1 MLSEVVPRN
10 MEGCGYQG
18 RAYRPVLAGAI
29 EGIQRIIVVQENKA
43 TRSLPKLFSLEG
55 RRALVVGAAS
65 GIGRATALCLAEL
78 GATLVL
84 ADRSRLDA
92 VCDEIKRARGNALAL
107 QGDLTDEGY
116 LKRIVDNGPYFS
128 FAHIAGVFRGPSGI
142 SSKEAFDFV
151 MHVNVRAPLILGSAL
166 IEQMS
171 AQGGGYMVL
180 VGSTAGR
187 SGEGRFGDPIE
198 YATYAASK
206 GGVHSLVRVL
216 SRRAVSKN
224 ILVNGVAPG
233 VVRTPLLESVSSA
246 STANRKLS
254 PLGRAAE
261 AHELGWP
268 IALLCTPAASFMSGA
283 VLDINGGSFVG

>member
-1 MLSEVVPRN
+1 LKR
-10 MEGCGYQG
+10 
-18 RAYRPVLAGAI
+18 LA
-29 EGIQRIIVVQENKA
+29 QQNKA
-43 TRSLPKLFSLEG
+43 THSLPRVLNLQG

-65 GIGRATALCLAEL
+65 GIGRATALCLAQL

-84 ADRSRLDA
+84 ADRSPLDA
-92 VCDEIKRARGNALAL
+92 VCEEIERAGGQALAL
-107 QGDLTDEGY
+107 RGELTNERF
-116 LKRIVDNGPYFS
+116 LKVILQNGPYFS
-128 FAHIAGVFRGPSGI
+128 LAYVAGVFRGPSRL
-142 SSKEAFDFV
+142 SSKAAFNFV
-151 MHVNVRAPLILGSAL
+151 MHVNLRAPLILGSAL
-166 IEQMS
+166 IEQMGD
-171 AQGGGYMVL
+171 QGGGFMVF
-180 VGSTAGR
+180 VGSAAGR

-216 SRRAVSKN
+216 SRRAVVKN

-246 STANRKLS
+246 STANSKLS

-268 IALLCTPAASFMSGA
+268 IALLCTPAASFTSGA
-283 VLDINGGSFVG
+283 VLDVNGGSFVG